1 MVATNPVPPPRR
13 RHPHRAIAGVLA
25 TLMVLAGCSGGS
37 GGGSPDGPTVTAT
50 ILEPADNTVD
60 VVTSTAIE
68 FATENAAT
76 ATVELADLAGNT
88 VNGSLSPDGTR
99 WRPDGQLSWQTTY
112 VATVTAVADSGEPAI
127 ATSQFTTMAEPTHT
141 IRVFS
146 FLASDN
152 VVGVA
157 MPLRIEFKDDA
168 NAPQHIPQE
177 FRADVERRL
186 HVRTEPPQEGS
197 WHWRSGWEVHY
208 RPQEFWAPGTQ
219 IHYRL
224 TTGGLPV
231 GDDRYLR
238 NDLNVNLSVGR
249 EITMSVDATTQ
260 QMVVRDSG
268 EVLRSIPV
276 SLGRSDHPSST
287 GTFVIME
294 KYEQTVF
301 DTFAELGP
309 EDGYRLDID
318 FAMRYT
324 TRGEFIHATVRDG
337 DELGAEN
344 VTHGCINMSLDN
356 AEWLF
361 DLTHRWGDPVIIEG
375 TRRQFERGNGWTD
388 WNSSWDEYRRG
399 SALFDG

>member
-1 MVATNPVPPPRR
+1 MAAQNTPVRS
-13 RHPHRAIAGVLA
+13 RHRGSRAVVSALA
-25 TLMVLAGCSGGS
+25 LLLVVTGCTA
-37 GGGSPDGPTVTAT
+37 GGGTGGPDGQHVTAT

-60 VVTSTAIE
+60 VVTSTSIE
-68 FATENAAT
+68 FATENAVET
-76 ATVELADLAGNT
+76 TVELADLAGNY
-88 VNGSLSPDGTR
+88 VDGELSPDGTR
-99 WRPDGQLSWQTTY
+99 WRPGAQLEWDATY
-112 VATVTAVADSGEPAI
+112 VATVTAISQDGEPVI
-127 ATSQFTTMAEPTHT
+127 ATSQFTTMPEPANTV
-141 IRVFS
+141 RVFS

-168 NAPQHIPQE
+168 NSPQPIPE
-177 FRADVERRL
+177 EYRAEVERRM
-186 HVRTEPPQEGS
+186 HVRTEPAQEGT

-208 RPQEFWAPGTQ
+208 RPEEFWQPGTQ

-238 NDLNVNLSVGR
+238 NDLNVSLAVGR
-249 EITMSVDATTQ
+249 EITMSVDNATRQLT
-260 QMVVRDSG
+260 VRRDG

-276 SLGRSDHPSST
+276 SLGRRDFPSTS

-301 DTFAELGP
+301 DTFDELGP
-309 EDGYRLDID
+309 EEGYRLDID
-318 FAMRYT
+318 YAMRYT

-337 DELGAEN
+337 DELGEED
-344 VTHGCINMSLDN
+344 VTHGCINMARDN

-361 DLTHRWGDPVIIEG
+361 DLTHRWGDPVTIEG
-375 TRRQFERGNGWTD
+375 TRRHFERGNGWTD
-388 WNSSWDEYRRG
+388 WNMSWDEYRRG